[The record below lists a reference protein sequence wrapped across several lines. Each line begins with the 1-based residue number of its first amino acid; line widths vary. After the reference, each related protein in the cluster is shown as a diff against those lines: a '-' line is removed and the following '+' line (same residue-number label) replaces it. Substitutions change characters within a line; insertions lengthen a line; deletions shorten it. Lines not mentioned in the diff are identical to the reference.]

1 LPAIRDPDNGIVL
14 RHFDWVVS
22 FVSDF
27 KQLSYARAW
36 YSERSHHIPI
46 SSSLVGAF
54 ISNDGL
60 LHVKRGCIRSNLLT
74 NIRLL
79 LASDPAG
86 AVVAEV
92 SGAPQAETSVPLAI
106 GSEAIGI
113 VVD

>member
-1 LPAIRDPDNGIVL
+1 MRELGIVK
-14 RHFDWVVS
+14 DS
-22 FVSDF
+22 TTY
-27 KQLSYARAW
+27 LSR
-36 YSERSHHIPI
+36 
-46 SSSLVGAF
+46 
-54 ISNDGL
+54 
-60 LHVKRGCIRSNLLT
+60 HVKRGCIRSNLLT

-79 LASDPAG
+79 LASDPAS